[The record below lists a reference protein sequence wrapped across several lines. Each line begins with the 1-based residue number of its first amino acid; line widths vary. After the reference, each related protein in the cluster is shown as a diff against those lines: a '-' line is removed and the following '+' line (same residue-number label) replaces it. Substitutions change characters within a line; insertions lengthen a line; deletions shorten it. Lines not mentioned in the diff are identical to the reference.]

1 MSLEKRKVGVSSEK
15 KEGVLVSKSVKKKDG
30 VSLGFFFFCKGGMGG
45 LNIMDP

>member
-30 VSLGFFFFCKGGMGG
+30 VSLGFFFCKGGMGG